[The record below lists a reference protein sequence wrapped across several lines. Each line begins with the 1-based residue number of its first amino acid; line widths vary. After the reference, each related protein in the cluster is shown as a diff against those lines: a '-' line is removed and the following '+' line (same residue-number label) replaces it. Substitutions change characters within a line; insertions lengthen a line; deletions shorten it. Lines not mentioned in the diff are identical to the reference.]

1 MCPKKAKLMLPGVA
15 GMLVLNLVALAAC
28 AEVKVVDKTPV
39 AGTPDLFASPLKPEY
54 RNHDL
59 AVLAVE
65 FDPPLSYQRLII
77 RQQAVALLVVVE
89 NTGNETERNATVRAR
104 LGSLDDP
111 GFVLAHDASVESI
124 APGEVQIVRFTRL
137 GEIPYYQS
145 YHLEVSVDPVEGEFD
160 LDDNWKAY
168 DIQIHEE

>member
-1 MCPKKAKLMLPGVA
+1 MCPKNAKLMLLI
-15 GMLVLNLVALAAC
+15 LVVLAAC

-39 AGTPDLFASPLKPEY
+39 AGTPDLFVSPLTPEY
-54 RNHDL
+54 RKHDL

-89 NTGNETERNATVRAR
+89 NTGTETERNATVRAQ
-104 LGSLDDP
+104 LTSLDDP

-124 APGEVQIVRFTRL
+124 APGEVQIVRFARL
-137 GEIPYYQS
+137 GEIPYHQS
-145 YHLEVSVDPVEGEFD
+145 YHLEVSVDPVEGELD
-160 LDDNWKAY
+160 LGDNRKAF